1 MHLCEEPWVYRSL
14 FRGNARSVQIGL
26 ERSCVNFP
34 HHGMRYGS
42 TTGNPMRQ
50 WRRGFTLKSLEK
62 LQALKDINLS
72 PSSGQGG
79 GGSFSQSGNASRL
92 TEEQIGVA
100 VVSICDYVQKQ
111 RERYAA
117 IAAPLRDHHGST
129 MKRFFS
135 PELISR
141 IRVAEVK
148 SREIPEP
155 LFYSK
160 AKTMGIRNLPVLAHM
175 ASLTFVDVL
184 VFTGPMTERDLFH
197 ALVHAAQFEVL
208 GLMNWADLYVRGFLK
223 LGRDFLVPI
232 EIHAFALDTRFATNP
247 ARAFD
252 VKSEISNWAK
262 EGRYAVIPPTGPSAK

>member
-1 MHLCEEPWVYRSL
+1 M
-14 FRGNARSVQIGL
+14 
-26 ERSCVNFP
+26 
-34 HHGMRYGS
+34 
-42 TTGNPMRQ
+42 
-50 WRRGFTLKSLEK
+50 
-62 LQALKDINLS
+62 
-72 PSSGQGG
+72 
-79 GGSFSQSGNASRL
+79 
-92 TEEQIGVA
+92 A
-100 VVSICDYVQKQ
+100 VVSLCDYLQKQ

-117 IAAPLRDHHGST
+117 IAAPLRDHHGAA

-135 PELISR
+135 SELMSA

-155 LFYSK
+155 LFYAK

-208 GLMNWADLYVRGFLK
+208 GLVNWADLYVRGFLK

-232 EIHAFALDTRFATNP
+232 ETHAFALDTRFATNP
-247 ARAFD
+247 ANAFD
-252 VKSEISNWAK
+252 VKSEISIWAK
-262 EGRYAVIPPTGPSAK
+262 AERYTVVPPTGPSAK

>member
-1 MHLCEEPWVYRSL
+1 MRELP
-14 FRGNARSVQIGL
+14 
-26 ERSCVNFP
+26 P
-34 HHGMRYGS
+34 PGMRHGFTS
-42 TTGNPMRQ
+42 GDPMRR
-50 WRRGFTLKSLEK
+50 WGRGIARKSLEK
-62 LQALKDINLS
+62 VQTLKHIYLS
-72 PSSGQGG
+72 PSRHGG
-79 GGSFSQSGNASRL
+79 GGSSSQGGNVSRL

-100 VVSICDYVQKQ
+100 AVSLCDYVQKQ

-117 IAAPLRDHHGST
+117 IAEPLRDHHSTT

-141 IRVAEVK
+141 IRVAEVN
-148 SREIPEP
+148 SRQIPEP
-155 LFYSK
+155 LFYAK
-160 AKTMGIRNLPVLAHM
+160 AKTMGIRDLPVLAHM

-208 GLMNWADLYVRGFLK
+208 GLVNWADLYVRGFLK

-232 EIHAFALDTRFATNP
+232 EAHAFALDTRFATNP

-262 EGRYAVIPPTGPSAK
+262 GGRYAVVSDAGPSAK